1 MSVKI
6 TQLEA
11 ENVKRI
17 KAIQLSP
24 SESGLTIIG
33 GRNNQGKTSA
43 LDVIAW
49 GLGGDRYRPS
59 QSHRDGSVL
68 PPRIRLELSNGI
80 VVERA
85 GKNSDLKVTAETG
98 RRAGQQLLNTF
109 VESFALDLPKF
120 MESTSREKAATLLRV
135 IGLEDQVEALEKRM
149 EEALSRITGVGE
161 VRVVLTLQSSPRRIL
176 AQDTQ
181 STVEADSTDAALTTV
196 VLSGGGT
203 EETVTLQ
210 QISPQYQGALVVC
223 SGGGNPSVRLQ
234 VVEAVSALTGLGAD
248 HISVCEGK

>member
-68 PPRIRLELSNGI
+68 PPRLPPWS
-80 VVERA
+80 
-85 GKNSDLKVTAETG
+85 SDSSSG
-98 RRAGQQLLNTF
+98 RKYP
-109 VESFALDLPKF
+109 LD
-120 MESTSREKAATLLRV
+120 
-135 IGLEDQVEALEKRM
+135 
-149 EEALSRITGVGE
+149 
-161 VRVVLTLQSSPRRIL
+161 
-176 AQDTQ
+176 AQ
-181 STVEADSTDAALTTV
+181 
-196 VLSGGGT
+196 
-203 EETVTLQ
+203 
-210 QISPQYQGALVVC
+210 C
-223 SGGGNPSVRLQ
+223 
-234 VVEAVSALTGLGAD
+234 
-248 HISVCEGK
+248 

>member
-1 MSVKI
+1 MKSKE
-6 TQLEA
+6 LGA
-11 ENVKRI
+11 LGK
-17 KAIQLSP
+17 
-24 SESGLTIIG
+24 GLRALWE
-33 GRNNQGKTSA
+33 RNKFV
-43 LDVIAW
+43 LLVIAA
-49 GLGGDRYRPS
+49 GAALLLLPARPGGS
-59 QSHRDGSVL
+59 GA
-68 PPRIRLELSNGI
+68 
-80 VVERA
+80 A
-85 GKNSDLKVTAETG
+85 GESSAA
-98 RRAGQQLLNTF
+98 AGEEADAF
-109 VESFALDLPKF
+109 
-120 MESTSREKAATLLRV
+120 
-135 IGLEDQVEALEKRM
+135 QVEALEKRM

-181 STVEADSTDAALTTV
+181 SPVEADSTHAALTTV